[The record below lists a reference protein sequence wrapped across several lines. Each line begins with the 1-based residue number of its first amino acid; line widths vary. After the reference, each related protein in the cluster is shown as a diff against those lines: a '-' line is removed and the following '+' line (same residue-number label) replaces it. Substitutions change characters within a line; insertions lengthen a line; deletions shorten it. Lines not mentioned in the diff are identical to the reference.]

1 MNRRE
6 LMTIVAL
13 ACGLTASV
21 SATSHVYAKAKTPI
35 EVMAENGNV
44 HPGHFIGRGHF
55 EHGNGLGL
63 GHLHHDHDIY

>member
-1 MNRRE
+1 MKRRE

-13 ACGLTASV
+13 AAGLSSGLAATTHAYAGPK
-21 SATSHVYAKAKTPI
+21 SAA
-35 EVMAENGNV
+35 EVAQENGNV